1 MSYLI
6 YIIFEVIKI
15 MPGST
20 RAALLSLGLLALI
33 ISSAASTYAFGSKVI
48 PGDTD
53 LGLPLQTLA
62 PPNPLPLVWS
72 IEYWETGLVAGYDD
86 SDIVYLHYGPIGG
99 TVNANDVRLTPF
111 GSSPAGSKVK
121 PPDNDIGKALTP
133 GFAIAWSDFNGG
145 ILQYDLD
152 DPVYAHF
159 GQTIS
164 STALGDVRLTDVS
177 GQTPGTKVHNID
189 PDYPKPLASM
199 IPCSYVLYFDA
210 NGNGAYDY
218 PDDVYLHYPV
228 AGFIPLVV
236 AVNNVRLS
244 GPV

>member
-1 MSYLI
+1 
-6 YIIFEVIKI
+6 

-20 RAALLSLGLLALI
+20 RAALLSLGLAALMITSIALA
-33 ISSAASTYAFGSKVI
+33 YDFGSKVK

-53 LGLPLQTLA
+53 LGRPLQTLA
-62 PPNPLPLVWS
+62 PPNPLPLLWS

-86 SDIVYLHYGPIGG
+86 SDVVYLHYGPIGG

-111 GSSPAGSKVK
+111 DSSPAGSKVK
-121 PPDNDIGKALTP
+121 PPDNDIGKTLTP
-133 GFAIAWSDFNGG
+133 EFAIAWADINGST
-145 ILQYDLD
+145 LQYDLE

-159 GQTIS
+159 GQIIG
-164 STALGDVRLTDVS
+164 STALGDVRLTDAD
-177 GQTPGTKVHNID
+177 GELAGTKVNNFD

-199 IPCSYVLYFDA
+199 IPCGWILYFDA

-218 PDDVYLHYPV
+218 PDDLYLHYPV

-244 GPV
+244 GPVV

>member
-1 MSYLI
+1 
-6 YIIFEVIKI
+6 

-20 RAALLSLGLLALI
+20 RAALLSLGLMALI
-33 ISSAASTYAFGSKVI
+33 ISSAASSYPFGSKVQ
-48 PGDTD
+48 PVDTD
-53 LGLPLQTLA
+53 IGRPLQTLA

-86 SDIVYLHYGPIGG
+86 SDIVYLHFGPIGG
-99 TVNANDVRLTPF
+99 TINANDVRLTPF
-111 GSSPAGSKVK
+111 DGNLAGSKVK
-121 PPDNDIGKALTP
+121 PPDNDIGKTLTP
-133 GFAIAWSDFNGG
+133 GFTIAWADINGG

-159 GQTIS
+159 GEIIS
-164 STALGDVRLTDVS
+164 STGLGDVRLTAADS
-177 GQTPGTKVHNID
+177 EIAGTKVNNFD

-199 IPCSYVLYFDA
+199 IPCGYVLYFDV

-218 PDDVYLHYPV
+218 PDDLYLHYPV

>member
-1 MSYLI
+1 
-6 YIIFEVIKI
+6 
-15 MPGST
+15 MPGSI
-20 RAALLSLGLLALI
+20 RAALLSLGFAALI
-33 ISSAASTYAFGSKVI
+33 ISSMASTYPFGSKVI
-48 PGDTD
+48 PGDAD
-53 LGLPLQTLA
+53 LGRPLQTLA

-86 SDIVYLHYGPIGG
+86 SDIVYLHYGPTGG
-99 TVNANDVRLTPF
+99 AVNANDVRLTPF
-111 GSSPAGSKVK
+111 DLLFVAGSKVK
-121 PPDNDIGKALTP
+121 PPDNDIGQPLTP
-133 GFAIAWSDFNGG
+133 GFVIAWADINGST
-145 ILQYDLD
+145 LQYDLN

-159 GQTIS
+159 GQIIG
-164 STALGDVRLTDVS
+164 STALGDVRLTDAS
-177 GQTPGTKVHNID
+177 GEIPGTKVHNFD
-189 PDYPKPLASM
+189 PDYPKPLTSM
-199 IPCSYVLYFDA
+199 IPCGYVLYFDV